1 MVGRLLLYQEI
12 WEEIGIGYELVGWER
27 LYQEDW
33 EEIRIR
39 MEIRIGIEIRIG
51 EKWRSDNWF

>member
-1 MVGRLLLYQEI
+1 MR
-12 WEEIGIGYELVGWER
+12 WLVGR

-39 MEIRIGIEIRIG
+39 MEIGIGNEIRIG
-51 EKWRSDNWF
+51 EKMEVLSVGLRTRL

>member
-33 EEIRIR
+33 EEIRI
-39 MEIRIGIEIRIG
+39 GIEISLLLGSSVGLRT
-51 EKWRSDNWF
+51 RL